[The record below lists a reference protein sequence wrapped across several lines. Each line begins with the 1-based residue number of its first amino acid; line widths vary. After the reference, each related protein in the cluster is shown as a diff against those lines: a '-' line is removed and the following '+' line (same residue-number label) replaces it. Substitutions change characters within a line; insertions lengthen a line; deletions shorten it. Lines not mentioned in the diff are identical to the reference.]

1 MNPDGSGVTRLTN
14 NLAEDNRPLWS
25 PDGQWIAF
33 ASKRDG
39 NFEIYIMKA
48 DGSQPARV
56 TNHSA
61 DDYTPYWQPVVSP

>member
-1 MNPDGSGVTRLTN
+1 LTN
-14 NLAEDNRPLWS
+14 NPAEDSRPIWS
-25 PDGQWIAF
+25 PDGRWIAF

-48 DGSQPARV
+48 DGAQPTRV

-61 DDYTPYWQPVVSP
+61 DEYTPYWQPVPSP